1 MPNISKRIT
10 LIILQLAIT
19 FILMA
24 GGKRVLFIGD
34 SITDGAWGNSGVWN
48 ASSDERDQK
57 DLNHIYGHGYM
68 MIVASR
74 FQALYPEEEWQFW
87 NRGIS
92 GNTLDDLASRW
103 QKDVLDLHP
112 DVVSILIGTNDVE
125 QALNEGKVIDPK
137 EWGNKFRALLDE
149 TLKQNPQTQLVLC
162 TPFVAKAGWRGESG
176 NYNERLQM
184 ITSLVNVIQRIC
196 DEYKARLVPFD
207 TLVKVTIDSTPNR
220 PVAYWIWDGIHPTP
234 AMHYR
239 MAEMWIESARLCEP
253 EQGPQNAGNL

>member
-24 GGKRVLFIGD
+24 EGKRVLFIGD

-57 DLNHIYGHGYM
+57 DMNHIYGHGYM

-112 DVVSILIGTNDVE
+112 DIVSILIGTNDVE

-207 TLVKVTIDSTPNR
+207 TLVRMTIDSTPNR

-239 MAEMWIESARLCEP
+239 MAEMWIESTRLCEP

>member
-19 FILMA
+19 FMLMA
-24 GGKRVLFIGD
+24 EGKRVLFIGD

-57 DLNHIYGHGYM
+57 DMNHIYGHGYM

-196 DEYKARLVPFD
+196 DEYKARFVPFD